1 MPADDIVTRLSSHM
15 TGPPTC
21 RRGCI
26 RGLPPALTAQ
36 VNIDVAAMARRPAQ
50 GRKPPNQIYS
60 MVAKSILRFT
70 IDVTAET
77 SRIQSIEAAEIRDE
91 PSTNPQRWN
100 EASRPQMSR
109 GQRTSTWAVLSSP
122 ATSQRCGRPPHHAR
136 RRPKSKWAR
145 DECSVARSYMATDQR
160 NSTSMSVQWSSYWK
174 PTMSKGTEQVRPLC
188 GREANDMNVNV
199 ARTRNAHTLRSREA
213 AVMILTQLC
222 GA

>member
-1 MPADDIVTRLSSHM
+1 MERSKQTADVEGPTNVDMGSTIFACDLSKVWAS
-15 TGPPTC
+15 TTPC
-21 RRGCI
+21 
-26 RGLPPALTAQ
+26 
-36 VNIDVAAMARRPAQ
+36 
-50 GRKPPNQIYS
+50 K
-60 MVAKSILRFT
+60 
-70 IDVTAET
+70 ET
-77 SRIQSIEAAEIRDE
+77 TEIQ
-91 PSTNPQRWN
+91 
-100 EASRPQMSR
+100 
-109 GQRTSTWAVLSSP
+109 
-122 ATSQRCGRPPHHAR
+122 
-136 RRPKSKWAR
+136 WAR